1 MPAVS
6 STKSKAAAAAGGDVA
21 AATAPATTRR
31 RVRVPGWLLASVSA
45 ALAIAYGVGVEHMRM
60 SPPLV
65 MLGLGGMTLA
75 LAGMA
80 LWRVI
85 DPLMRA
91 EPPAALPATAPART
105 RELEREKQIVLK
117 AIKEIELDYQ
127 MRKIAE
133 ADYRDMITR
142 YRARA
147 MRLISE
153 LEAGDNYRQLI
164 ERELKDRLFA
174 LAEAGTQAPVP
185 ATAKAPPETAAGT
198 PARPAATVDPRTTCA
213 VCNTINDSD
222 AHFCKLCG
230 VRLASP
236 S

>member
-1 MPAVS
+1 VPAAPS
-6 STKSKAAAAAGGDVA
+6 AKSKAAAAAGDV
-21 AATAPATTRR
+21 AATAPRAARR
-31 RVRVPGWLLASVSA
+31 RVPGWILAVVCA
-45 ALAIAYGVGVEHMRM
+45 GLAIAYGVGVEHMRVG
-60 SPPLV
+60 PPLV

-91 EPPAALPATAPART
+91 DPPVGAMPAQAPQRI

-117 AIKEIELDYQ
+117 AIKEIEFDYQ

-133 ADYRDMITR
+133 VDYKDMIGR

-153 LEAGDNYRQLI
+153 LEAGDSYRQLI
-164 ERELKDRLFA
+164 ERELKDRLYA
-174 LAEAGTQAPVP
+174 LAEAGTQPPQAEKKDTT
-185 ATAKAPPETAAGT
+185 AGAKAAAG
-198 PARPAATVDPRTTCA
+198 AAPDPRSTCA
-213 VCNTINDSD
+213 VCNTVNDSD

-230 VRLASP
+230 VRLAS
-236 S
+236 SGS

>member
-1 MPAVS
+1 VSAAPTAKTKPAPAPENG
-6 STKSKAAAAAGGDVA
+6 AAVIS
-21 AATAPATTRR
+21 ATARR
-31 RVRVPGWLLASVSA
+31 RRIPGWLLAAVCA
-45 ALAIAYGVGVEHMRM
+45 ALGIAYGVVFEHMRM

-80 LWRVI
+80 LWRMI
-85 DPLMRA
+85 DPLMRS
-91 EPPAALPATAPART
+91 ETPAAMLAPRAPQRL
-105 RELEREKQIVLK
+105 RELEREKQVVLK

-133 ADYRDMITR
+133 ADYRDMIGR

-164 ERELKDRLFA
+164 ERELKDRLHA
-174 LAEAGTQAPVP
+174 LVEAGAEAPKAAAPSTGAAEKTAAAAP
-185 ATAKAPPETAAGT
+185 ATAKATKTTGPACAACGT
-198 PARPAATVDPRTTCA
+198 T
-213 VCNTINDSD
+213 NDSD
-222 AHFCKLCG
+222 AHFCKTCG
-230 VRLASP
+230 VRLVSAS
-236 S
+236 

>member
-1 MPAVS
+1 MPAAPTAK
-6 STKSKAAAAAGGDVA
+6 TKSGAVASGDAAVAPPAAV
-21 AATAPATTRR
+21 RR
-31 RVRVPGWLLASVSA
+31 RRRVPGWLLASVSA
-45 ALAIAYGVGVEHMRM
+45 ALAIGYGVFVERMRM
-60 SPPLV
+60 GPPLV

-85 DPLMRA
+85 DPLTRA
-91 EPPAALPATAPART
+91 EAPAAALAPRAPQRL

-133 ADYRDMITR
+133 PDYRDMIGR

-164 ERELKDRLFA
+164 ERELKDRLYA
-174 LAEAGTQAPVP
+174 LAEAGGPAAPS
-185 ATAKAPPETAAGT
+185 TTAATKTASTLGASA
-198 PARPAATVDPRTTCA
+198 PTTTSPSTSGCPT
-213 VCNTINDSD
+213 CNTVNDSD
-222 AHFCKLCG
+222 AHFCKSCG
-230 VRLASP
+230 VRLAKS

>member
-1 MPAVS
+1 MSAAPTAK
-6 STKSKAAAAAGGDVA
+6 TKPAAAPENA
-21 AATAPATTRR
+21 AAVVSATARR
-31 RVRVPGWLLASVSA
+31 RRIPGWLLAAVCA
-45 ALAIAYGVGVEHMRM
+45 ALGIAYGVVFEHMRM

-85 DPLMRA
+85 DPLMRGEA
-91 EPPAALPATAPART
+91 PAATLTPRAPQRM

-117 AIKEIELDYQ
+117 SIKEIELDYQ

-133 ADYRDMITR
+133 ADYRDMIGR

-164 ERELKDRLFA
+164 ERELKDRLHA
-174 LAEAGTQAPVP
+174 LAEAGADAPRATAPAPSSEAVP
-185 ATAKAPPETAAGT
+185 ATATAAT
-198 PARPAATVDPRTTCA
+198 TATASPNTARCAACG
-213 VCNTINDSD
+213 TINDND
-222 AHFCKLCG
+222 AHFCKTCG
-230 VRLASP
+230 VRLDSAS
-236 S
+236 